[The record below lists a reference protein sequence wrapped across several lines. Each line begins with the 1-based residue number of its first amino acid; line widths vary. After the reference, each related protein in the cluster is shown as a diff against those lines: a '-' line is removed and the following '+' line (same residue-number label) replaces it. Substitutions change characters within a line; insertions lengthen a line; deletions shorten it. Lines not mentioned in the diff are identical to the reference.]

1 MILYVLGAGTPIP
14 TKERYG
20 NSCVLQIGDD
30 YLMFDCGPATTY
42 KLVKA
47 GLFPTQIDYLFF
59 THHHYDHDVDYP
71 CFVLCRWDQGANQE
85 KRLQVWGPPP
95 TEWFTE
101 RLLGPDGAFAYDVTA
116 RVEAPG
122 SQSVYVNRGGILP
135 RPRPC
140 VDVRDVGSGKVTEQK
155 HWTVTAANT
164 HHAQPWLESLAYRVD
179 SDEGS
184 IVFAGDSAPCESL
197 SALAYGADVLVLHV
211 WNHQD
216 ALDESGEGPGEMGT
230 LNAAKMAEACQ
241 VKTLIVNHSTPNLTR
256 PGSRE
261 RGVGDMARIYQGEII
276 FAEELIKLEFS
287 Y

>member
-95 TEWFTE
+95 TEWFTG

-140 VDVRDVGSGKVTEQK
+140 VDVRDVGPGKVTEQK
-155 HWTVTAANT
+155 HWTVTAANA
-164 HHAQPWLESLAYRVD
+164 HHAQPWLESLAYR
-179 SDEGS
+179 
-184 IVFAGDSAPCESL
+184 
-197 SALAYGADVLVLHV
+197 ADVLILHV

-276 FAEELIKLEFS
+276 FAEELIKLELS